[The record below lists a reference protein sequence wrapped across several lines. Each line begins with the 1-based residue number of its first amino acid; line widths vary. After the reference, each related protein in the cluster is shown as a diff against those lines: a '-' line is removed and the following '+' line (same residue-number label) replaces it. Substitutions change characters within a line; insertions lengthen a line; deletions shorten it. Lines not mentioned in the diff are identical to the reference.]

1 MGVSIGSDR
10 SRSFLVLEA
19 AGFLPRPPWVLAGVR
34 HDAIYTQG
42 CSLLGTL
49 TLTRW
54 HTSFAVFIFEVVQL
68 QLGYSSTAKY

>member
-1 MGVSIGSDR
+1 MSKRCLRQLFCLHRMEMGS
-10 SRSFLVLEA
+10 
-19 AGFLPRPPWVLAGVR
+19 AGRWVLAGVR

-42 CSLLGTL
+42 CSLLCTL
-49 TLTRW
+49 TRTRW